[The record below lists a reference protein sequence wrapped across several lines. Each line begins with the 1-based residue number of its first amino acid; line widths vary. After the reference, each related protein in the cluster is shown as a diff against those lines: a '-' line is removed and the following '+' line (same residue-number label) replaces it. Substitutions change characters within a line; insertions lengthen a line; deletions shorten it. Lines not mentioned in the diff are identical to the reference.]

1 MGTILTV
8 LLAGIMVVV
17 LPYAPR
23 FAAGAMLYA
32 VVEELIP
39 EMSVG

>member
-23 FAAGAMLYA
+23 FAAGGPS
-32 VVEELIP
+32 VIKGSVEIQ
-39 EMSVG
+39 